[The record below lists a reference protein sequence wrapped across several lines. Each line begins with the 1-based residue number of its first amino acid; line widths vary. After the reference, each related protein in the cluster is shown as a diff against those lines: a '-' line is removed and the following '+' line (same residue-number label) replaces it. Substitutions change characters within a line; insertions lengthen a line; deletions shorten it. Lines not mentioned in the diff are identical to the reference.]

1 MEMIRRDEY
10 AVYKGTEYSI
20 SKIGNRFILTS
31 TNQKD
36 LQNGFT
42 PYERNPNLFIK
53 EVEKSQLET
62 AYDITPFAKHKEIM
76 FRIIGENKDKGTV
89 SIYTIDPKVGKELGM
104 SSPGRGEFVKDV
116 RLEDVELI
124 EKVEPIWGF
133 TLNKEN

>member
-1 MEMIRRDEY
+1 MIRRDEY

-53 EVEKSQLET
+53 EVEKSELET

-76 FRIIGENKDKGTV
+76 FRIIGGNKDKGTV

>member
-1 MEMIRRDEY
+1 MIRRDEY

-53 EVEKSQLET
+53 KLK
-62 AYDITPFAKHKEIM
+62 I
-76 FRIIGENKDKGTV
+76 R
-89 SIYTIDPKVGKELGM
+89 
-104 SSPGRGEFVKDV
+104 V
-116 RLEDVELI
+116 RNSV
-124 EKVEPIWGF
+124 
-133 TLNKEN
+133 